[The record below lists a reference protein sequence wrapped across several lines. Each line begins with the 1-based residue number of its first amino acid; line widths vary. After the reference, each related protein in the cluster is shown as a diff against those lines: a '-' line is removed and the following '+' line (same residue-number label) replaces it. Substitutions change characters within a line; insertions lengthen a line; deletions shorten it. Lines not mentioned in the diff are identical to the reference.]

1 MSPTTDQLERF
12 VAVLKL
18 FYSDNPILNMC
29 AAVAVIQ
36 FDPAENR
43 KLHKAKSYPKIDGLV
58 DLAMA
63 LGCMSVEE
71 TLGSSP
77 WDNPEFNMA
86 FC

>member
-12 VAVLKL
+12 VAVHKL

-43 KLHKAKSYPKIDGLV
+43 KLHKAKSYSKIDGLV
-58 DLAMA
+58 VLAMA
-63 LGCMSVEE
+63 MSFMCVEK
-71 TLGSSP
+71 TLAISS
-77 WDNPEFNMA
+77 WDDPYLRWQFS
-86 FC
+86 